1 MERIMK
7 VAVIGASGRGGS
19 RIVDELAGR
28 GHQVTAIA
36 RDPEKI
42 RAQANVTAVAGDLFD
57 AGFARLLAGHDAVV
71 SAVHFSASDPRKLI
85 EAVRTSGAKR
95 YLVMGGAGSLE
106 VAPGVRL
113 IDTPEFPAMYK
124 DEAAKGAAFLD
135 LLRGESALDWTFL
148 SPPALID
155 AGTRTGKFRVGKDQL
170 LVDAAGK
177 SHISF
182 EDFAVAL
189 VDEIERP
196 QHSRQRFTVGY

>member
-1 MERIMK
+1 MK

-19 RIVDELAGR
+19 RIVDELARR

-36 RDPEKI
+36 RNAEKI
-42 RAQANVTAVAGDLFD
+42 KAQANVTAVAGDLFD
-57 AGFARLLAGHDAVV
+57 TGFARLLAGHDAVV
-71 SAVHFSASDPRKLI
+71 SAVHFLASDPRKLV
-85 EAVRTSGAKR
+85 EAVRTSSVKR

-113 IDTPEFPAMYK
+113 VDTPAFPAMYK
-124 DEAAKGAAFLD
+124 DEAAKGGAFLD
-135 LLRGESALDWTFL
+135 MLRGERELDWTFL

-155 AGTRTGKFRVGKDQL
+155 AGARTGKFRLGKDQL
-170 LVDAAGK
+170 LVDADGK

>member
-1 MERIMK
+1 MK

-19 RIVDELAGR
+19 RIVDELARR

-36 RDPEKI
+36 RNAEKI
-42 RAQANVTAVAGDLFD
+42 KPQANVTAVTGDLFD
-57 AGFARLLAGHDAVV
+57 TGFARLLAGHDAVV
-71 SAVHFSASDPRKLI
+71 SAVHFLASDPRKLV
-85 EAVRTSGAKR
+85 EAVRTSGVKR

-113 IDTPEFPAMYK
+113 VDTPAFPAMYK
-124 DEAAKGAAFLD
+124 DEAVKGGAFLEM
-135 LLRGESALDWTFL
+135 LRGEKELDWTFL

-155 AGTRTGKFRVGKDQL
+155 AGARTGKFRLGKDQL
-170 LVDAAGK
+170 LVDTDGK